1 MRMMMLAMKIRFHNR
16 FANMS
21 IPPER
26 AFFCIACLLLF
37 QMAASGKIWAANIP
51 ESRSQKNVLILHSFH
66 KGHVWSD
73 GIDKGIESIFGK
85 SGYSTQLFYEYM
97 DSKRIFDNA
106 HIENVF
112 RLLKHKFANHKF
124 DLAVVTNDP
133 AFQFML
139 RYYSRL
145 LPATPVIFCG
155 VSYLEEYALYG
166 QANFTGFLE
175 SIDIE
180 ETLDT
185 AITINPNIKNACII
199 VDKTPISIAVI
210 QSFLKIIDKYSGKIS
225 MYFTEDM
232 TMVELLDK
240 VETLSSDSIAIIA
253 NFTIDKAGD
262 VFTLEDSTR
271 MITERAQVPVFS
283 FWDSYLGHGIVG
295 GKLVSGVTQGKK
307 TAKIALRIFEGEP
320 PDSIPVIKQSTNEY
334 MFDYSVL
341 NRFSIHHSRLPEG
354 SLIVNKPRNFYYQH
368 KKLIWITAGGI
379 AGLSLI
385 ILILS
390 LNIFR
395 RVKAEANLKRYSKR
409 LEIINKVDR
418 AILEATPTE
427 EIANH
432 VLKYVRN
439 LFSCKRVSLVL
450 FDYGRNEAF
459 VLSADSDCDTA
470 IGEGSKFPLN
480 DYHIEELKSGETITV
495 EDIQSLEKKSSVDA
509 ALLSESIN
517 SLVMIPLFYDANLIG
532 TLKFG
537 HDDYAL
543 FNRENIEI
551 GQQIAAPFAIAIQN
565 AEFVKKILRREND
578 LKRMSAR
585 IIKSQEDERKKI
597 SLELHDELGQ
607 ALTAIHM
614 NLSII
619 EKNLPGGWKSDGTE
633 ETLKETIKYIQTMA
647 EQVQYLSHK
656 LRPPTL
662 DVLGLMPALK
672 SHINGIKK
680 RTGMNIVIESE
691 NCEQRFLPDLEI
703 NLFRI
708 IQESLH
714 NIVKHANAKNA
725 GVILKKV
732 DGGLQIKI
740 DDDGIGLE
748 RSRMEKSAG
757 SDAGIGIMG
766 MQERVY
772 NLGGTFTISS
782 GESEGTRIL
791 VEIPLNPPSI
801 G

>member
-1 MRMMMLAMKIRFHNR
+1 MMLPGKIRFLTR
-16 FANMS
+16 FAKMS
-21 IPPER
+21 ILPRR
-26 AFFCIACLLLF
+26 AFFCIACLLF
-37 QMAASGKIWAANIP
+37 FHTAIAGIVWASNIQ
-51 ESRSQKNVLILHSFH
+51 ESRRQKNVLILHSFH
-66 KGHVWSD
+66 KGQVWSD

-85 SGYSTQLFYEYM
+85 SGYATRLFYEYM
-97 DSKRIFDNA
+97 DSKRIFDNT

-112 RLLKHKFANHKF
+112 RLLKHKSANHKF
-124 DLAVVTNDP
+124 DLAVVTSDP

-139 RYYSRL
+139 KYYSRL

-155 VSYLEEYALYG
+155 VNYFEEYTLYG
-166 QANFTGFLE
+166 QANFTGLLE
-175 SIDIE
+175 SIDIKD
-180 ETLDT
+180 TLDT
-185 AITINPNIKNACII
+185 AIAINPNATNAFII
-199 VDKTPISIAVI
+199 VDKTPISIAAI
-210 QSFLKIIDKYSGKIS
+210 QSFLKLLDKYSGKIS
-225 MYFTEDM
+225 IYFTEDM
-232 TMVELLDK
+232 TMMELLEK
-240 VETLSSDSIAIIA
+240 VGALSSDSIVIMV

-271 MITERAQVPVFS
+271 MITERANVPVFS

-295 GKLVSGVTQGKK
+295 GKLVSGYTQGKK
-307 TAKIALRIFEGEP
+307 TAEIALRIFEGEQ

-334 MFDYSVL
+334 MFDFGVL
-341 NRFSIHHSRLPEG
+341 KRFSIHHDQLPEG
-354 SLIVNKPRNFYYQH
+354 SLIVNKPRSFYYQH
-368 KKLIWITAGGI
+368 KKLIWIIVGGI

-390 LNIFR
+390 LNIFS

-427 EIANH
+427 EIAGH

-450 FDYGRNEAF
+450 FDYDRSEAF
-459 VLSADSDCDTA
+459 VLSVDSDCDTA
-470 IGEGSKFPLN
+470 IGEGSKFPLG
-480 DYHIEELKSGETITV
+480 DYHIEELKSGEIITV
-495 EDIQSLEKKSSVDA
+495 EDIQSLEKKSSVDI

-517 SLVMIPLFYDANLIG
+517 SLVMIPLFYDTHLIG

-543 FNRENIEI
+543 FSRENIEI
-551 GQQIAAPFAIAIQN
+551 AQQIAAPLAIAIQN
-565 AEFVKKILRREND
+565 AKLVKTLLQREND

-585 IIKSQEDERKKI
+585 IFKSQEDERKKI

-619 EKNLPGGWKSDGTE
+619 ERKFPDGWKSDGIE
-633 ETLKETIKYIQTMA
+633 ETLKETINYIQTMA
-647 EQVQYLSHK
+647 EQLQYLSHK

-691 NCEQRFLPDLEI
+691 NCDQRFLPDIEI

-714 NIVKHANAKNA
+714 NIVKHSNAKNTD
-725 GVILKKV
+725 VILKRV
-732 DGGLQIKI
+732 DGGLQITI

-748 RSRMEKSAG
+748 RSRRENSAG
-757 SDAGIGIMG
+757 SNTGIGIMG

-772 NLGGTFTISS
+772 NLGGTFTITS